1 MGIILMKNIC
11 IVGYGAIGPVH
22 ADGIAHTQNGRLY
35 AVCDINPDRIKCC
48 QAQYEHVIGYENFDE
63 MLKDENIDSVHICT
77 PHYLHYEMIT
87 AALNAGKTVIAEKPV
102 TITREDFDKL
112 QRNEHIDK
120 LALVFQNR
128 LNPCVQVLKSII
140 RENKLGKIQC
150 ARAILTWKRTREYY
164 QADAWRGKWATEGG
178 GVLINQAVHTL
189 DLMSYLVGDIQ
200 SVKAN
205 MATYALN
212 DTIEVDDTFSAYFKY
227 TSGATG
233 IFFATNAYGA
243 NNSPEIEIRFENG
256 IARYMDN
263 KLYINGELVDQNAIA
278 TGEKAYWGT
287 THAALI
293 MNFYDHD
300 TAFSLAD
307 AQNTMYTMFAM
318 YESAKN
324 SGCETLI
331 NL

>member
-1 MGIILMKNIC
+1 
-11 IVGYGAIGPVH
+11 
-22 ADGIAHTQNGRLY
+22 
-35 AVCDINPDRIKCC
+35 
-48 QAQYEHVIGYENFDE
+48 
-63 MLKDENIDSVHICT
+63 
-77 PHYLHYEMIT
+77 MIT